1 MENLDSFKFVINPE
15 PVEFNGRKCIQI
27 DIATMIQY
35 LCLNKVLDTDIYCL
49 AEYNDNWYCTPMKTT
64 LKLYMSTYFNEE
76 IIYNYDELKPH
87 NFIKNIISVTGCEL
101 KNAKRDRVYKYYYE
115 LEIEKIVNTFNRS
128 IDSGV
133 FKEYIKDHICNNKY
147 FSVFIDISGD
157 IINNDNVFFIPS
169 PLYSEKDE
177 FENREKLFEARLVG
191 MSGHYGRE
199 IIKYIKCFITDIVDN
214 FNKRESG
221 NNIIYTTDSEITK
234 QVIENNQKIITRV
247 LNYHGY
253 NKYKNVDVDYVLQ
266 TRKDYE
272 QDKTDITLKN
282 KENLK
287 SKLSVL

>member
-49 AEYNDNWYCTPMKTT
+49 AEYADSCYNKPMKTT
-64 LKLYMSTYFNEE
+64 LKLYMPMKNKE

-87 NFIKNIISVTGCEL
+87 NFIKNIISATGCEL
-101 KNAKRDRVYKYYYE
+101 KNTKKDDVYKYYYE
-115 LEIEKIVNTFNRS
+115 LETENIVNTFKHS
-128 IDSGV
+128 INSDV

-177 FENREKLFEARLVG
+177 FENRERLFKACLIG
-191 MSGHYGRE
+191 MSSYYIKH
-199 IIKYIKCFITDIVDN
+199 IIKYIKCFITDIINN

-253 NKYKNVDVDYVLQ
+253 NRYKNIDIDYVLQ

-272 QDKTDITLKN
+272 QDKTDTALKN

>member
-15 PVEFNGRKCIQI
+15 PVEFNGRKCIQV

-35 LCLNKVLDTDIYCL
+35 LCLNEVLDTDIYCL
-49 AEYNDNWYCTPMKTT
+49 AEYTDNWYCTPMKTT
-64 LKLYMSTYFNEE
+64 LKLYMPTRNKE
-76 IIYNYDELKPH
+76 IIYNYDDLKPH
-87 NFIKNIISVTGCEL
+87 NFIKNIISVTGCKL
-101 KNAKRDRVYKYYYE
+101 KNTEKDHIYKYYYE
-115 LEIEKIVNTFNRS
+115 LETEKIIDTFNCS
-128 IDSGV
+128 IDSDV

-157 IINNDNVFFIPS
+157 NINNDNVFFIPS

-177 FENREKLFEARLVG
+177 FENREKLFGARLVG
-191 MSGHYGRE
+191 MTGSYYRE
-199 IIKYIKCFITDIVDN
+199 IIKYIKCFITDIIDN

-221 NNIIYTTDSEITK
+221 DNIIYTTDSEITK

-266 TRKDYE
+266 IRKDYE
-272 QDKTDITLKN
+272 QDKTDTALKN